1 MRFKLST
8 ILMTAFIS
16 CPVVSF
22 AMENV
27 PKYCPGVEAIKN
39 NAYTRAQVDYWV
51 GWIALTPN
59 SKYDTEEEWTT
70 AMMVGSPKELSED
83 EAVKKANQLLPLMQM
98 SSDVPEK
105 QSGGYWCF
113 YADNRE
119 EPTAMAYSFTP
130 AYKGLGEMLAKMRKL
145 K

>member
-1 MRFKLST
+1 MKFKLST
-8 ILMTAFIS
+8 FLLTALIS
-16 CPVVSF
+16 CPVVSY

-27 PKYCPGVEAIKN
+27 PKYCPGVEAIKK

-51 GWIALTPN
+51 GWIAVTQN

-70 AMMVGSPKELSED
+70 AMMVGSPKEMSED
-83 EAVKKANQLLPLMQM
+83 EAVAKANQLLPLMQV
-98 SSDVPEK
+98 SSPAPEE
-105 QSGGYWCF
+105 QSGAYWCF

-119 EPTAMAYSFTP
+119 NPTAVAYSFTP
-130 AYKGLGEMLAKMRKL
+130 AYKGLGEMLAKVRKM